1 MGGKTFLL
9 HFTIS
14 KFSDIYLRDCT
25 RIIFLWGLEEFCHN
39 MDSNEKSNFSYS
51 VSSKTYLYFIPHT
64 LLLIFDTKK
73 QENRYELTSILE
85 TRSTFDQAF
94 CINILSEIQTF
105 NFKRSKSDAVKR
117 SLYKKFKKKKK
128 EFGSALKCIWK

>member
-1 MGGKTFLL
+1 MV
-9 HFTIS
+9 S
-14 KFSDIYLRDCT
+14 K
-25 RIIFLWGLEEFCHN
+25 G
-39 MDSNEKSNFSYS
+39 KSNFSYS

-73 QENRYELTSILE
+73 EDKRAELTSILE

-105 NFKRSKSDAVKR
+105 DFKRSKSDAVKR
-117 SLYKKFKKKKK
+117 FLYKKFKEKK
-128 EFGSALKCIWK
+128 ERVR